1 MKRNPILYY
10 IGQIRDKGNKLL
22 IEELE
27 KKGLEGIVPSHGA
40 LLMTL
45 YVKGELPMKEIA
57 THIKKDKSTVTALV
71 NKLINYGYIQKKRCM
86 SDSRSTIISLTKK
99 GLEMKASF
107 EDISESLYDKI
118 DNALTKDEKETL
130 TELLFKLNNNW

>member
-107 EDISESLYDKI
+107 ESISENLYDKI

>member
-57 THIKKDKSTVTALV
+57 NHIKKDKSTVTALV

-107 EDISESLYDKI
+107 ESISENLYNKI